1 MVASLLTMVV
11 DVVVEDLALSV
22 EARPSDPSGAPFND
36 ASDAAP
42 KVIDGVAPLVVT
54 FVTPEVPFPLK
65 CVTSVPL
72 AILTGKPEEQ
82 E

>member
-36 ASDAAP
+36 ASDAP
-42 KVIDGVAPLVVT
+42 RVIDGAAPFVVT